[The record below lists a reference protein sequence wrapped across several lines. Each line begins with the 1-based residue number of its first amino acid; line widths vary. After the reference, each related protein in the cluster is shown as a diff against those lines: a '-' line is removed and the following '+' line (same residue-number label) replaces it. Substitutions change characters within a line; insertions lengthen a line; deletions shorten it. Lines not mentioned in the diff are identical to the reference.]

1 MTDQSA
7 PTAADQEI
15 TNADAPKKRKTSEPI
30 PLSEPIVRGETR
42 ITDIVLRKPKAA
54 ELGRISI
61 QELMQARA
69 DAIVTLLPR
78 IAMPPITA
86 QEAGDLE
93 PEDLA
98 ACGGAIIDF
107 FLTAA
112 ERAALEQ
119 ALKG

>member
-1 MTDQSA
+1 MSEPSA
-7 PTAADQEI
+7 PSETATKA
-15 TNADAPKKRKTSEPI
+15 RKMSDPI
-30 PLSEPIVRGETR
+30 PLSEPIVRGETK
-42 ITDIVLRKPKAA
+42 ITEIILRKPKAA

-69 DAIVTLLPR
+69 DAIISLIPR
-78 IAMPPITA
+78 ISMPPITA
-86 QEAGDLE
+86 PEAGDLE

-112 ERAALEQ
+112 ERAAMEK
-119 ALKG
+119 ALRG